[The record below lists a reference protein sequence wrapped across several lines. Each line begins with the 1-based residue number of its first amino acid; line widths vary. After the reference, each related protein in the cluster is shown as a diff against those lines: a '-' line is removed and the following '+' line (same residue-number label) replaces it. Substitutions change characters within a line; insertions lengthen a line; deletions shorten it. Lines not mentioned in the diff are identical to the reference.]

1 LYNFFGLLIR
11 KRAGDP
17 SFAARDLRLNN
28 RGGSDLLIEYNGQ
41 PAADV
46 FAEKCV
52 AGITANA
59 ETCSGYIEKSL
70 ALVTGLVPK
79 IGYDKA
85 AAIAKKAYESGRT
98 VREVALDENI
108 LSEAELDDLLRN

>member
-1 LYNFFGLLIR
+1 MNTMLPVMAHNLLQSI
-11 KRAGDP
+11 
-17 SFAARDLRLNN
+17 S
-28 RGGSDLLIEYNGQ
+28 LLAS
-41 PAADV
+41 AADV

-52 AGITANA
+52 AGITANE

-108 LSEAELDDLLRN
+108 LSEAELDELLKN